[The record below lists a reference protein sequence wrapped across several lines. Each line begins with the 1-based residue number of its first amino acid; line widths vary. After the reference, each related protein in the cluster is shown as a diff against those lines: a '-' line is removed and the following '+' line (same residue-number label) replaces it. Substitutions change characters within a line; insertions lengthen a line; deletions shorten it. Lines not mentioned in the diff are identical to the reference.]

1 MHLKTKENLFLVM
14 TMMSVF
20 LLSFIEYKS
29 MYFIVSL
36 PIALSLIFVS
46 EKYFLASYFMIILAS
61 LFTNH
66 NYVFFVVLMGLLTSI
81 FFFVLYRR
89 IKINLAYI
97 ISFIAFVTGA
107 IYSLITYIYTN
118 NQDVILLLYPF
129 TLLAGTYLFSKLI
142 IDQKSKDDFSFTQIE
157 LMYLAATVNFIILKS
172 NLSFLYVD
180 ISLVLSCLFTYS
192 LVQINTNSALIS
204 TLLSALFYMPFTDGL
219 KSILIILPLIFIVR
233 FIAKFIK
240 TRAILFMAMVLTL
253 SSVFRDFNYIEEGVI
268 LTVFYLIIPETVYLK
283 FGKYLIDPKDYKI
296 KRYKEMYYSL
306 LNKDKKVNSLLEVI
320 EEKIQDNPR
329 MKKKYSDKL
338 SEDLRFLIDK
348 SKEEYDKDIKEKI
361 LEELEY
367 LDIDL
372 ISLKLIKDYQDEIKI
387 IMETRFYSDY
397 KKLIN
402 IIENISKKKMIMEL
416 CKYNFLTNSIRY
428 EFVSQEEYEFDYF
441 VRQRS
446 VDNKCGDNYLCFK
459 ANNKKYFL
467 ISDGMGHGDKASE
480 DSKFALYLIKNFIEL
495 GMDTKK
501 AIESCN
507 ALIYSKSDT
516 YNTLDLL
523 EYNCFNNDIVLYK
536 NGSGNSYVEYQNKI
550 DKLVSEN
557 LPLGIVDEINIKKL
571 NIKENAKRIVLTSD
585 GVSENLLDILN
596 ESKNESAKTLVN
608 KIFSKYEDYN
618 DDQTI
623 MAINVIKR

>member
-372 ISLKLIKDYQDEIKI
+372 ISLKLIKDYQDEIKN

-550 DKLVSEN
+550 DKLFSEI